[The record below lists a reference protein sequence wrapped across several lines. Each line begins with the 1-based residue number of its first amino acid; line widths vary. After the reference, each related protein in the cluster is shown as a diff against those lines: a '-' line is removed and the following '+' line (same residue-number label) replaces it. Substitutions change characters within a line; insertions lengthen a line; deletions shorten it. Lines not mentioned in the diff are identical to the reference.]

1 MMKSVDFHCRMETP
15 AAYFRFVEFMFA
27 NRKAVY
33 MSLMQNLNIGKKIGV
48 VFSIVLMISIAITGV
63 GLWQLNKMTASTK
76 ELMALPLAKERLVS
90 DWYRTIY
97 GGSRRTLAIAKSSDN
112 SLVAFFA
119 EDSTAGSK
127 EAGEILKKVK
137 ELLTSPEEGKLLQ
150 EISAARD
157 FYNVQKAAVTKA
169 KEANDAETA
178 DRVLQDK
185 FMPASAKYQGL
196 LRDLVDMQRK
206 AIDDNAAS
214 IQEAAT
220 TSQRLQAVLIALLVV
235 MVAVCGATLRSSIV
249 RPLQAAIAVARRVA
263 KGDLTANIQVTSRD
277 EAGQLLE
284 ALRDMNDALRSLVT
298 NVIHGTGAIAQA
310 SDEIAAGNL
319 ELSSRTEQQAS
330 SLEETASSM
339 EELTSTVKQTSDNA
353 RQANQL
359 AGSASDVAAK
369 GGTVVRQVIDTMGQ
383 ISASSNKIVDI
394 IGVIDGIAFQTNI
407 LALNAAVEAARAGE
421 QGRGFAVVAA
431 EVRSLAQRSA
441 AAAKEIKGLIDASVS
456 NVKAGSTLVGEAGTT
471 MEEIVEGI
479 RRVADIMGE
488 ISAATREQT
497 LGIEQINEA
506 ISQMDQTTQQ
516 NASLVE
522 EAAAASE
529 TLQHQAGEL
538 AGAVRVFKLDDM
550 PSAPAGAAPRAS
562 AGASAQARKA
572 LPPARPARVASSA
585 RVQSPAEEG
594 WESF

>member
-1 MMKSVDFHCRMETP
+1 MK
-15 AAYFRFVEFMFA
+15 
-27 NRKAVY
+27 
-33 MSLMQNLNIGKKIGV
+33 NLNIGKKIGV
-48 VFSIVLMISIAITGV
+48 VFTIVLMISIAITGV

-76 ELMALPLAKERLVS
+76 ELMALPLTKERLVS
-90 DWYRTIY
+90 DWYRTVY

-119 EDSTAGSK
+119 EDAKAGTK

-137 ELLTSPEEGKLLQ
+137 ELLTSPEEEKLLKT
-150 EISAARD
+150 ISAARD
-157 FYNVQKAAVTKA
+157 FYNVQKEAVAKA
-169 KEANDAETA
+169 KAANDVETA
-178 DRVLQDK
+178 DRVLK
-185 FMPASAKYQGL
+185 ETFVPASEKYQGL
-196 LRDLVDMQRK
+196 LRELLDMQRK
-206 AIDDNAAS
+206 AIDDNAAE
-214 IQEAAT
+214 IEEAAA
-220 TSQRLQAVLIALLVV
+220 TSLRLQAALVALLVAL
-235 MVAVCGATLRSSIV
+235 VAVCGATLRSSIV
-249 RPLQAAIAVARRVA
+249 KPLEAAIAVARRVA
-263 KGDLTANIQVTSRD
+263 KGDLTADIQVTSKD
-277 EAGQLLE
+277 EAGQLLQ
-284 ALRDMNDALRSLVT
+284 ALREMNDALRSLVT
-298 NVIHGTGAIAQA
+298 NVIQGTGTIAQA

-359 AGSASDVAAK
+359 ASSASDVAAK

-456 NVKAGSTLVGEAGTT
+456 NVEAGSTLVGQAGTT
-471 MEEIVEGI
+471 MDEIMDGI

-488 ISAATREQT
+488 ISAATGEQT

-506 ISQMDQTTQQ
+506 IGQMDQTTQQ

-529 TLQHQAGEL
+529 TLQRQAAEL
-538 AGAVRVFKLDDM
+538 ADAVRVFKLEAVAA
-550 PSAPAGAAPRAS
+550 APAAAPARAP
-562 AGASAQARKA
+562 APTPASTPSPAPAPAPARKA
-572 LPPARPARVASSA
+572 LPPMRSA
-585 RVQSPAEEG
+585 RAKAEPVLADSS
-594 WESF
+594 WEAF

>member
-1 MMKSVDFHCRMETP
+1 MK
-15 AAYFRFVEFMFA
+15 
-27 NRKAVY
+27 
-33 MSLMQNLNIGKKIGV
+33 NLNIGKKIALV
-48 VFSIVLMISIAITGV
+48 FAIVLLFSIATTGV
-63 GLWQLNKMTASTK
+63 GLWQLNRMTASTK

-112 SLVAFFA
+112 ALVAFFA
-119 EDSTAGSK
+119 EDSATGSK

-137 ELLTSPEEGKLLQ
+137 QLLTSPEEAKLLQ
-150 EISAARD
+150 QIADARD

-169 KEANDAETA
+169 KEMNDVETA
-178 DRVLQDK
+178 THVLEEK
-185 FMPASAKYQGL
+185 FIPASAKYQGL
-196 LRDLVDMQRK
+196 LRDMVDMQRK
-206 AIDDNAAS
+206 AIDASAAQAEQAAAAS
-214 IQEAAT
+214 LRMQTAL
-220 TSQRLQAVLIALLVV
+220 SVMLVLLVV
-235 MVAVCGATLRSSIV
+235 ACGWLLRSSIV
-249 RPLQAAIAVARRVA
+249 KPLETAIGIARRVA
-263 KGDLTANIQVTSRD
+263 KGDLTADIQVTSRD

-284 ALRDMNDALRSLVT
+284 ALRAMNHSLRELVHS
-298 NVIHGTGAIAQA
+298 VVQGAGNIARA

-359 AGSASDVAAK
+359 AASASEVAAK
-369 GGTVVRQVIDTMGQ
+369 GGAVVHQVVETMGLIDT
-383 ISASSNKIVDI
+383 SSKKIVDI
-394 IGVIDGIAFQTNI
+394 IAVIDGIAFQTNI

-421 QGRGFAVVAA
+421 QGRGFAVVAG
-431 EVRSLAQRSA
+431 EVRNLAQRSA
-441 AAAKEIKGLIDASVS
+441 AAAKEIKTLIDASVG
-456 NVKAGSTLVGEAGTT
+456 NVETGSALVAKAGTT
-471 MEEIVEGI
+471 MGEIVASI
-479 RRVADIMGE
+479 RRVTDIMGD

-506 ISQMDQTTQQ
+506 VSQMDQTTQQ

-529 TLQHQAGEL
+529 TLQKQAADL
-538 AGAVRVFKLDDM
+538 SDAMRVFKLKDM
-550 PSAPAGAAPRAS
+550 PAQPAQSVRSPAP
-562 AGASAQARKA
+562 ARKA
-572 LPPARPARVASSA
+572 LAAAAPAGPAA
-585 RVQSPAEEG
+585 RGRNPEPAAEA

>member
-1 MMKSVDFHCRMETP
+1 MK
-15 AAYFRFVEFMFA
+15 
-27 NRKAVY
+27 
-33 MSLMQNLNIGKKIGV
+33 NLNIGKKIAV
-48 VFSIVLMISIAITGV
+48 VFTIVLLISIAITGV

-76 ELMALPLAKERLVS
+76 QLMALPLAKERLVS
-90 DWYRTIY
+90 DWYRTVY
-97 GGSRRTLAIAKSSDN
+97 GGSRRTLATAKSSDN
-112 SLVAFFA
+112 SLVGFFA
-119 EDSTAGSK
+119 EDSAAGSK
-127 EAGEILKKVK
+127 EAGEILKKVE
-137 ELLTSPEEGKLLQ
+137 ELLTSPEEEKLLKD
-150 EISAARD
+150 ISAARD
-157 FYNVQKAAVTKA
+157 FYNVQRVAVTKA
-169 KEANDAETA
+169 KEANDADTA
-178 DRVLQDK
+178 NSILQEK
-185 FMPASAKYQGL
+185 FIPATNKYQGM
-196 LRDLVDMQRK
+196 LRDLVAMQRK
-206 AIDDNAAS
+206 AIDDSAAR
-214 IQEAAT
+214 IEEAAA
-220 TSQRLQAVLIALLVV
+220 TSLRLQALLIALLVV
-235 MVAVCGATLRSSIV
+235 LVAVCGVTLRSSIV
-249 RPLQAAIAVARRVA
+249 KPLQLAIDVARRVA
-263 KGDLTANIQVTSRD
+263 KGDLTADIQVTSRD
-277 EAGQLLE
+277 EAGQLLQ
-284 ALRDMNDALRSLVT
+284 ALREMNDALRSLVT
-298 NVIHGTGAIAQA
+298 NVIHGAGTIAQA

-456 NVKAGSTLVGEAGTT
+456 NVEAGSALVGQAGTT
-471 MEEIVEGI
+471 MEEIVDGI

-488 ISAATREQT
+488 ISAATGEQT

-529 TLQHQAGEL
+529 TLQRQAGEL
-538 AGAVRVFKLDDM
+538 ADAVRVFKLEGM
-550 PSAPAGAAPRAS
+550 PPVRAAAAAHAAAPTP
-562 AGASAQARKA
+562 ARKA
-572 LPPARPARVASSA
+572 LPPVRSAHAKAEPAMVDSA
-585 RVQSPAEEG
+585 
-594 WESF
+594 WETF

>member
-1 MMKSVDFHCRMETP
+1 
-15 AAYFRFVEFMFA
+15 
-27 NRKAVY
+27 
-33 MSLMQNLNIGKKIGV
+33 MQNLNIGKKIGV
-48 VFSIVLMISIAITGV
+48 AFTLVLVIAIAITGV

-97 GGSRRTLAIAKSSDN
+97 GGSRRTLAIAKSSDS

-119 EDSTAGSK
+119 EDSAAGSK
-127 EAGEILKKVK
+127 EAGDILTKVK
-137 ELLTSPEEGKLLQ
+137 ELLTSPEEEKLLKD
-150 EISAARD
+150 ISAARD

-169 KEANDAETA
+169 KEANDADTA
-178 DRVLQDK
+178 NLVLQEK
-185 FMPASAKYQGL
+185 FIPASTKYQGL
-196 LRDLVDMQRK
+196 LRDLVAMQRK
-206 AIDDNAAS
+206 AIDDNAAR
-214 IQEAAT
+214 IEEAAT
-220 TSQRLQAVLIALLVV
+220 TSLRLQALLIALLVV
-235 MVAVCGATLRSSIV
+235 LVAVCGATLRSSIV
-249 RPLQAAIAVARRVA
+249 KPLQVAIAVARRVA
-263 KGDLTANIQVTSRD
+263 KGDLTADIQVSSRD
-277 EAGQLLE
+277 EAGQLLQ

-298 NVIHGTGAIAQA
+298 NVIHGTGTIAQA
-310 SDEIAAGNL
+310 SEEIASGNL

-369 GGTVVRQVIDTMGQ
+369 GGTVVRQVIDTMSQ

-456 NVKAGSTLVGEAGTT
+456 NVAAGSALVGEAGTT
-471 MEEIVEGI
+471 MEEIVDGV

-488 ISAATREQT
+488 ISAATGEQT

-522 EAAAASE
+522 EAAATSE
-529 TLQHQAGEL
+529 TLQRQAAEL
-538 AGAVRVFKLDDM
+538 ADAVRVFKLEDM
-550 PSAPAGAAPRAS
+550 PRAPAGPAQRATAPV
-562 AGASAQARKA
+562 RKA
-572 LPPARPARVASSA
+572 LPAMRGARAKVEPAMADNA
-585 RVQSPAEEG
+585 

>member
-1 MMKSVDFHCRMETP
+1 MK
-15 AAYFRFVEFMFA
+15 
-27 NRKAVY
+27 
-33 MSLMQNLNIGKKIGV
+33 NLNIGKKIAV
-48 VFSIVLMISIAITGV
+48 VFTVVLLISVAITGV
-63 GLWQLNKMTASTK
+63 GVWQLNKMRASTK

-90 DWYRTIY
+90 DWYRTVY
-97 GGSRRTLAIAKSSDN
+97 GGSRRTLATAKSSDN

-119 EDSTAGSK
+119 EDSAAGSK

-137 ELLTSPEEGKLLQ
+137 ELLTSPEEEKLLKD
-150 EISAARD
+150 ISAARD
-157 FYNVQKAAVTKA
+157 AYNVQRVAVTKA
-169 KEANDAETA
+169 REANDADTA
-178 DRVLQDK
+178 NSILQEK
-185 FMPASAKYQGL
+185 FIPATNKYLGL

-206 AIDDNAAS
+206 AIDDNAAR
-214 IQEAAT
+214 IEEAAE
-220 TSQRLQAVLIALLVV
+220 TSLHLQELLIALLVLV
-235 MVAVCGATLRSSIV
+235 VVVCGAALRSSIV
-249 RPLQAAIAVARRVA
+249 KPLQLAIDVARRVA
-263 KGDLTANIQVTSRD
+263 KGDLTADIQVSSRD
-277 EAGQLLE
+277 EAGQLLQ
-284 ALRDMNDALRSLVT
+284 ALREMNDALRSLVS
-298 NVIHGTGAIAQA
+298 NVIHGAGTIAQA

-353 RQANQL
+353 RQAKQL

-369 GGTVVRQVIDTMGQ
+369 GGNVVRQVIDTMGQ

-456 NVKAGSTLVGEAGTT
+456 NVEAGSTLVGEAGTT
-471 MEEIVEGI
+471 MEEIVDGI

-488 ISAATREQT
+488 ISAATGEQT

-529 TLQHQAGEL
+529 TLQRQAGEL
-538 AGAVRVFKLDDM
+538 ADAVRVFKLEGT
-550 PSAPAGAAPRAS
+550 PPAP
-562 AGASAQARKA
+562 ARKA
-572 LPPARPARVASSA
+572 LPVRSAHAKVEPAMADGAW
-585 RVQSPAEEG
+585 QT
-594 WESF
+594 F

>member
-1 MMKSVDFHCRMETP
+1 MK
-15 AAYFRFVEFMFA
+15 
-27 NRKAVY
+27 
-33 MSLMQNLNIGKKIGV
+33 NLNIGKKIAV
-48 VFSIVLMISIAITGV
+48 VFTIVLLISSAITGV

-76 ELMALPLAKERLVS
+76 QLMALPLAKERLVS
-90 DWYRTIY
+90 DWYRTVY
-97 GGSRRTLAIAKSSDN
+97 GGSRRTLATAKSSDN
-112 SLVAFFA
+112 SLVGFFA
-119 EDSTAGSK
+119 EDSAAGSK
-127 EAGEILKKVK
+127 EAGEILKKVN
-137 ELLTSPEEGKLLQ
+137 ELLTSPEEEKLLKD
-150 EISAARD
+150 ISAARD
-157 FYNVQKAAVTKA
+157 FYNVQRVAVTKA
-169 KEANDAETA
+169 KEANDADTA
-178 DRVLQDK
+178 NSILQEK
-185 FMPASAKYQGL
+185 FIPATNKYQGL
-196 LRDLVDMQRK
+196 LRDLVAMQRK
-206 AIDDNAAS
+206 AIDDSAAR
-214 IQEAAT
+214 IEEAAA
-220 TSQRLQAVLIALLVV
+220 TSLRLQALLIALLVV
-235 MVAVCGATLRSSIV
+235 LVAVCGATLRSSIV
-249 RPLQAAIAVARRVA
+249 KPLQLAIDVARRVA
-263 KGDLTANIQVTSRD
+263 KGDLTADIQVSSRD
-277 EAGQLLE
+277 EAGQLLQ
-284 ALRDMNDALRSLVT
+284 ALREMNDALRSLVT
-298 NVIHGTGAIAQA
+298 NVIHGAGTIAQA

-456 NVKAGSTLVGEAGTT
+456 NVEAGSALVGEAGTT
-471 MEEIVEGI
+471 MEEIVDGI

-488 ISAATREQT
+488 ISAATGEQT

-529 TLQHQAGEL
+529 TLQRQAGEL
-538 AGAVRVFKLDDM
+538 ADAVRVFKLEGM
-550 PSAPAGAAPRAS
+550 PPVRAAAAAHAAAPTP
-562 AGASAQARKA
+562 ARKP
-572 LPPARPARVASSA
+572 LPPVRGARVK
-585 RVQSPAEEG
+585 AEPVMADG
-594 WESF
+594 AWETF

>member
-1 MMKSVDFHCRMETP
+1 MK
-15 AAYFRFVEFMFA
+15 
-27 NRKAVY
+27 
-33 MSLMQNLNIGKKIGV
+33 NLNIGKKIGV
-48 VFSIVLMISIAITGV
+48 VFTIVLLISIAITGV

-127 EAGEILKKVK
+127 EAGDILKKVK
-137 ELLTSPEEGKLLQ
+137 ELLTSPEEAKLLKD
-150 EISAARD
+150 ISAARD
-157 FYNVQKAAVTKA
+157 FYNVQKAAVAKA

-178 DRVLQDK
+178 DRVLQEK
-185 FMPASAKYQGL
+185 FIPASNKYQSM

-206 AIDDNAAS
+206 AIDDNAAE
-214 IQEAAT
+214 IEQAAAT
-220 TSQRLQAVLIALLVV
+220 SLRLQGLLIALLVV
-235 MVAVCGATLRSSIV
+235 LVAVCGATLRSSIV
-249 RPLQAAIAVARRVA
+249 KPLEAAIAVARRVA
-263 KGDLTANIQVTSRD
+263 KGDLTADIQVNSRD
-277 EAGQLLE
+277 EAGQLLQ
-284 ALRDMNDALRSLVT
+284 ALREMNGALRSLVS
-298 NVIHGTGAIAQA
+298 NVIQGTGTIAQA

-369 GGTVVRQVIDTMGQ
+369 GGTVVRQVIDTMGE
-383 ISASSNKIVDI
+383 IAASSNKIVDI

-471 MEEIVEGI
+471 MEEIVDGI

-488 ISAATREQT
+488 ISAATGEQT

-506 ISQMDQTTQQ
+506 IGQMDQTTQQ

-529 TLQHQAGEL
+529 TLQRQAADL
-538 AGAVRVFKLDDM
+538 ADAVRAFKLGDVA
-550 PSAPAGAAPRAS
+550 PAPANAAARASAPAPAPARKVLPALRS
-562 AGASAQARKA
+562 AGAKSEPVLAD
-572 LPPARPARVASSA
+572 SS
-585 RVQSPAEEG
+585 
-594 WESF
+594 WEAF

>member
-1 MMKSVDFHCRMETP
+1 MK
-15 AAYFRFVEFMFA
+15 
-27 NRKAVY
+27 
-33 MSLMQNLNIGKKIGV
+33 NLNIGKKIAV
-48 VFSIVLMISIAITGV
+48 VFTIVLLVSIAITGV

-137 ELLTSPEEGKLLQ
+137 ELLTSPEEEKLLKD
-150 EISAARD
+150 ISAARD

-169 KEANDAETA
+169 KEANDVDTA
-178 DRVLQDK
+178 NSVLQDK
-185 FMPASAKYQGL
+185 FIPASNKYQGL
-196 LRDLVDMQRK
+196 LRELVNMQRK
-206 AIDDNAAS
+206 AIDDNAAT
-214 IQEAAT
+214 IEQAAAT
-220 TSQRLQAVLIALLVV
+220 SLRLQGVLIALLVV
-235 MVAVCGATLRSSIV
+235 LVAVCGATLRRSIV
-249 RPLQAAIAVARRVA
+249 KPLEVAIAVARRVA
-263 KGDLTANIQVTSRD
+263 KGDLTADIQVTSRD
-277 EAGQLLE
+277 ESGQLLQ
-284 ALRDMNDALRSLVT
+284 ALHEMNDALRSLVT
-298 NVIHGTGAIAQA
+298 NVIHGSGTIAHA

-441 AAAKEIKGLIDASVS
+441 AAAKEIKGLIDASVV
-456 NVKAGSTLVGEAGTT
+456 NVKAGSALVGEAGTT
-471 MEEIVEGI
+471 MEEIVDGI

-488 ISAATREQT
+488 ISAATGEQT

-529 TLQHQAGEL
+529 TLQRQAGEL
-538 AGAVRVFKLDDM
+538 ADAVRVFKLEDM
-550 PSAPAGAAPRAS
+550 PRGVASAPVRATAPAT
-562 AGASAQARKA
+562 APARKA
-572 LPPARPARVASSA
+572 LPPMRSAGVKAEPAMADSA
-585 RVQSPAEEG
+585 
-594 WESF
+594 WEAF

>member
-1 MMKSVDFHCRMETP
+1 MK
-15 AAYFRFVEFMFA
+15 
-27 NRKAVY
+27 
-33 MSLMQNLNIGKKIGV
+33 NLNIGKKIAV
-48 VFSIVLMISIAITGV
+48 VFTIVLMVSIVITGV
-63 GLWQLNKMTASTK
+63 GLWQLHKVTASTK

-119 EDSTAGSK
+119 EDSANGSK

-137 ELLTSPEEGKLLQ
+137 DLLTSPEEEALLK

-169 KEANDAETA
+169 KEANDVDTA
-178 DRVLQDK
+178 NSVLQDK
-185 FMPASAKYQGL
+185 FIPASTKYQGL

-206 AIDDNAAS
+206 AIDDNAAR
-214 IQEAAT
+214 IEQAAAT
-220 TSQRLQAVLIALLVV
+220 SLRLQAVLIALLVV
-235 MVAVCGATLRSSIV
+235 LVAVCGATLRSSIV
-249 RPLQAAIAVARRVA
+249 KPLQVAIDVARRVA
-263 KGDLTANIQVTSRD
+263 KGDLTADIQVDSRD
-277 EAGQLLE
+277 EAGQLLQALHDMNG
-284 ALRDMNDALRSLVT
+284 ALRALVT
-298 NVIHGTGAIAQA
+298 NVIQGAGTIAHA

-369 GGTVVRQVIDTMGQ
+369 GGTVVRQVIDTMGL
-383 ISASSNKIVDI
+383 IAASSNKIVDI

-456 NVKAGSTLVGEAGTT
+456 NVDAGSALVGEAGTT
-471 MEEIVEGI
+471 MEEIVDGI

-488 ISAATREQT
+488 ISAATGEQT

-529 TLQHQAGEL
+529 TLQRQASEL
-538 AGAVRVFKLDDM
+538 ADAVRVFKLDEL
-550 PSAPAGAAPRAS
+550 PQRRAGAATRTAAPTPTRT
-562 AGASAQARKA
+562 A
-572 LPPARPARVASSA
+572 LPPMGGARRK
-585 RVQSPAEEG
+585 AEPVMADG
-594 WESF
+594 TWEAF

>member
-1 MMKSVDFHCRMETP
+1 MMK
-15 AAYFRFVEFMFA
+15 
-27 NRKAVY
+27 
-33 MSLMQNLNIGKKIGV
+33 NLNIGKKIAV
-48 VFSIVLMISIAITGV
+48 VFTIVLLISIATTGV
-63 GLWQLNKMTASTK
+63 GLWQLNRMMASTK

-112 SLVAFFA
+112 ALVAFFA
-119 EDSTAGSK
+119 EDSATGSK

-137 ELLTSPEEGKLLQ
+137 QLLTSPEEAKLLQ
-150 EISAARD
+150 QIAEARD

-169 KEANDAETA
+169 KEMNDVETA
-178 DRVLQDK
+178 TRVLEEK
-185 FMPASAKYQGL
+185 FIPASAKYQGL
-196 LRDLVDMQRK
+196 LRDMVDMQRK
-206 AIDDNAAS
+206 AIDASAAQADQAAAAS
-214 IQEAAT
+214 LRMQTAL
-220 TSQRLQAVLIALLVV
+220 SVLLVLLVV
-235 MVAVCGATLRSSIV
+235 ACGWLLRTSIV
-249 RPLQAAIAVARRVA
+249 KPLETAIGIARRVA
-263 KGDLTANIQVTSRD
+263 KGDLTADIQVTSKD

-284 ALRDMNDALRSLVT
+284 ALREMNHSLRDLVHS
-298 NVIHGTGAIAQA
+298 VVQGAGNIAHA

-359 AGSASDVAAK
+359 AASASEVAAK
-369 GGTVVRQVIDTMGQ
+369 GGSVVHQVVETMGLIDT
-383 ISASSNKIVDI
+383 SSKKIVDI
-394 IGVIDGIAFQTNI
+394 IAVIDGIAFQTNI

-421 QGRGFAVVAA
+421 QGRGFAVVAG
-431 EVRSLAQRSA
+431 EVRNLAQRSA
-441 AAAKEIKGLIDASVS
+441 AAAKEIKTLIDASVS
-456 NVKAGSTLVGEAGTT
+456 NVETGSALVATAGTT
-471 MEEIVEGI
+471 MDEIVASI
-479 RRVADIMGE
+479 RRVTDIMGD

-506 ISQMDQTTQQ
+506 VSQMDQTTQQ

-529 TLQHQAGEL
+529 TLQKQAADL
-538 AGAVRVFKLDDM
+538 ADAMRVFRLKDM
-550 PSAPAGAAPRAS
+550 PAQPVQHAQPVRSPAP
-562 AGASAQARKA
+562 ARKA
-572 LPPARPARVASSA
+572 LAAAAPVRPA
-585 RVQSPAEEG
+585 AEA

>member
-1 MMKSVDFHCRMETP
+1 MK
-15 AAYFRFVEFMFA
+15 
-27 NRKAVY
+27 
-33 MSLMQNLNIGKKIGV
+33 NLNIGKKIGV
-48 VFSIVLMISIAITGV
+48 VFTIVLLISIAITGV

-119 EDSTAGSK
+119 EDSKEGSK
-127 EAGEILKKVK
+127 EAGELLKKVQ
-137 ELLTSPEEGKLLQ
+137 ELLTSPEEAKLLKD
-150 EISAARD
+150 ISAARD
-157 FYNVQKAAVTKA
+157 FYNVQKAAVSKA
-169 KEANDAETA
+169 KEANDADTA
-178 DRVLQDK
+178 NSVLQDK
-185 FMPASAKYQGL
+185 FIPASNKYQGL
-196 LRDLVDMQRK
+196 LRNLVDMQRK
-206 AIDDNAAS
+206 AIDDNAAE
-214 IQEAAT
+214 IEQAAAT
-220 TSQRLQAVLIALLVV
+220 SLRLQGVLIALLVLL
-235 MVAVCGATLRSSIV
+235 VAVCGATLRSSIV
-249 RPLQAAIAVARRVA
+249 KPLEAAIAVARRVA
-263 KGDLTANIQVTSRD
+263 KGDLTADIQVTSRD
-277 EAGQLLE
+277 EAGRLLE

-298 NVIHGTGAIAQA
+298 NVIDGSGTIAHA

-369 GGTVVRQVIDTMGQ
+369 GGTVVRQVIDTMGL
-383 ISASSNKIVDI
+383 ISASSSKIVDI

-456 NVKAGSTLVGEAGTT
+456 NVKTGSTLVGEAGTT
-471 MEEIVEGI
+471 MEEIVDSI

-488 ISAATREQT
+488 ISAATGEQT

-529 TLQHQAGEL
+529 TLQRQAADL
-538 AGAVRVFKLDDM
+538 ADAVRVFRLEDV
-550 PSAPAGAAPRAS
+550 PQARAS
-562 AGASAQARKA
+562 APVRAPAPATAPARKA
-572 LPPARPARVASSA
+572 LPPMRSA
-585 RVQSPAEEG
+585 RGKAEPVMADG
-594 WESF
+594 AWESF

>member
-1 MMKSVDFHCRMETP
+1 MK
-15 AAYFRFVEFMFA
+15 
-27 NRKAVY
+27 
-33 MSLMQNLNIGKKIGV
+33 NLNIGKKIAV
-48 VFSIVLMISIAITGV
+48 VFTIVLLISIAITGV

-76 ELMALPLAKERLVS
+76 QLMALPLAKERLVS
-90 DWYRTIY
+90 DWYRTVY
-97 GGSRRTLAIAKSSDN
+97 GGSRRTLATAKSSDN
-112 SLVAFFA
+112 SLVGFFA
-119 EDSTAGSK
+119 ADSAAGSK
-127 EAGEILKKVK
+127 EAGEILKKVN
-137 ELLTSPEEGKLLQ
+137 ELLTSPEEEKLLKD
-150 EISAARD
+150 ISAARD
-157 FYNVQKAAVTKA
+157 FYNVQRVAVTKA
-169 KEANDAETA
+169 KEANDADTA
-178 DRVLQDK
+178 NSILQEK
-185 FMPASAKYQGL
+185 FIPATNKYLGM
-196 LRDLVDMQRK
+196 LRDLVAMQRK
-206 AIDDNAAS
+206 AIDDSAAR
-214 IQEAAT
+214 IEEAAA
-220 TSQRLQAVLIALLVV
+220 TSLRLQALLIALLVV
-235 MVAVCGATLRSSIV
+235 LVAVCGVALRSSIV
-249 RPLQAAIAVARRVA
+249 KPLQLAIDVARRVA
-263 KGDLTANIQVTSRD
+263 KGDLTADIQVSSRD
-277 EAGQLLE
+277 EAGQLLQ
-284 ALRDMNDALRSLVT
+284 ALREMNDALRSLVT
-298 NVIHGTGAIAQA
+298 NVIHGAGTIAQA

-456 NVKAGSTLVGEAGTT
+456 NVEAGSALVGQAGTT
-471 MEEIVEGI
+471 MEEIVDGI

-488 ISAATREQT
+488 ISAATGEQT

-529 TLQHQAGEL
+529 TLQRQAGEL
-538 AGAVRVFKLDDM
+538 ADAVRVFKLEGI
-550 PSAPAGAAPRAS
+550 PPVRAAAAPTP
-562 AGASAQARKA
+562 ARKP
-572 LPPARPARVASSA
+572 LPPVRSAHVKAEPAMVDSA
-585 RVQSPAEEG
+585 
-594 WESF
+594 WETF

>member
-1 MMKSVDFHCRMETP
+1 MK
-15 AAYFRFVEFMFA
+15 
-27 NRKAVY
+27 
-33 MSLMQNLNIGKKIGV
+33 NLNIGKKIGV
-48 VFSIVLMISIAITGV
+48 VFTIVLLISIAITGV

-119 EDSTAGSK
+119 EDSKAGSK
-127 EAGEILKKVK
+127 EAGDILKKVQ
-137 ELLTSPEEGKLLQ
+137 ELLTSPEEAKLLK

-157 FYNVQKAAVTKA
+157 FYNTQKAAVAKA

-178 DRVLQDK
+178 NSVLQEK
-185 FMPASAKYQGL
+185 FIPASNKYQSM
-196 LRDLVDMQRK
+196 LRDLVDLQRK
-206 AIDDNAAS
+206 AIDDNAAE
-214 IQEAAT
+214 IEQAAAT
-220 TSQRLQAVLIALLVV
+220 SLHLQGLLIALLVV
-235 MVAVCGATLRSSIV
+235 LVAVCGATLRSSIV
-249 RPLQAAIAVARRVA
+249 KPLEAAIAVARRVA
-263 KGDLTANIQVTSRD
+263 KGDLTADIQVTGKD
-277 EAGQLLE
+277 EAGQLLQ
-284 ALRDMNDALRSLVT
+284 ALREMNDALRSLVT
-298 NVIHGTGAIAQA
+298 NVIQGTGTIAQA
-310 SDEIAAGNL
+310 TDEIAAGNL

-369 GGTVVRQVIDTMGQ
+369 GGTVVRQVIATMGE

-456 NVKAGSTLVGEAGTT
+456 NVKAGSTLVGQAGTT
-471 MEEIVEGI
+471 MEEIVDGI

-488 ISAATREQT
+488 ISAATGEQT
-497 LGIEQINEA
+497 MGIEQINEA
-506 ISQMDQTTQQ
+506 IGQMDQTTQQ

-529 TLQHQAGEL
+529 TLQRQAAEL
-538 AGAVRVFKLDDM
+538 ADAVRVFKLEDM
-550 PSAPAGAAPRAS
+550 PRAPV
-562 AGASAQARKA
+562 GASAPARKA
-572 LPPARPARVASSA
+572 LPPLRSA
-585 RVQSPAEEG
+585 RAKAEPVMADS
-594 WESF
+594 WEAF